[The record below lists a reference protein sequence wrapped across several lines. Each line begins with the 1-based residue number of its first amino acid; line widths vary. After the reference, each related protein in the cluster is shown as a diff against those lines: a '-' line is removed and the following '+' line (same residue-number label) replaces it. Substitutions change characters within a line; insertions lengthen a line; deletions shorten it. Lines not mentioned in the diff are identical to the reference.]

1 MAGLTAEE
9 AAAFRRDGYLTV
21 PDAVTSDEL
30 AALNRQLAGWVQE
43 SRRHQAAWGE
53 QVDGRP
59 RFDLASG
66 HGADNPQLRRVNNPS
81 EVSDAFRAVMS
92 NSRMTDMVADLIGPD
107 VAFHHCKINLKLP
120 GADTEVGWHQDFAY
134 TPHSN
139 DDLVTALLFLDE
151 VTEENGAL
159 AVVPGSHRDGLKS
172 LWADGRFTGAVAE
185 PVAAEARRRA
195 VLSTG
200 PAGSVCLMH
209 TMLLHGSRANASA
222 RSRNLYIAV
231 YAAAD
236 AVALAP
242 SPVPSSLQGTI
253 VRGARARCARLTGGM
268 IELPPHYGASS
279 FFEVQ
284 RAARGG

>member
-1 MAGLTAEE
+1 MTGLTAEE
-9 AAAFRRDGYLTV
+9 VAAFRRDGHLTV
-21 PDAVTSDEL
+21 PGAVTVGEL
-30 AALNRQLAGWVQE
+30 AALRAQLAAWIEE
-43 SRRHQAAWGE
+43 SRRHRTAWGE

-66 HGADNPQLRRVNNPS
+66 HGTDNLQLRRVNNPS

-159 AVVPGSHRDGLKS
+159 AVVPGSHREGLKS
-172 LWADGRFTGAVAE
+172 LWADGKFTGAVAE

-209 TMLLHGSRANASA
+209 TALLHGSRANSSV

-236 AVALAP
+236 AVPLAP

-253 VRGARARCARLTGGM
+253 VRGVRPRCARLTGGM

-279 FFEVQ
+279 FFEIQ

>member
-1 MAGLTAEE
+1 MTGLTAEE
-9 AAAFRRDGYLTV
+9 VAAFQRDGHLTV
-21 PDAVTSDEL
+21 HGAVTAGEL
-30 AALNRQLAGWVQE
+30 AALRVQLAAWIEE
-43 SRRHQAAWGE
+43 SRGHAAAWGE

-66 HGADNPQLRRVNNPS
+66 HDADNPQLRRVNNPS
-81 EVSDAFRAVMS
+81 EVSDAFRAVMAG
-92 NSRMTDMVADLIGPD
+92 SRMTDMVADLIGPD

-236 AVALAP
+236 AVPLAP

-253 VRGARARCARLTGGM
+253 VRGVRARCARLTGGM

-279 FFEVQ
+279 FFEIQ